1 MNIIT
6 DDNAITEVER
16 QEVEG
21 LLGIRVRDLKFY
33 REALLH
39 KSAVKMYNASRSNE
53 RLEFIGDAILNMVI
67 TKYIYNKFPE
77 ENEGFLTK
85 YRMKIVSGK
94 MLSTLA
100 KNLGFQDHIRM
111 NKKAMKQNWNLND
124 RILEDAFEAII
135 GAIYLDMGLFHS
147 QTWILEQ
154 LKEVVES
161 TEILKDTNYK
171 DMLMRYTQSI
181 PIHLPVYNVS
191 EQTGP
196 DHKKLFTIKVYLE
209 KDGDS
214 VYYGEGTAKIKKQA
228 EQLAAQMAL
237 DKLDVFSKISETI

>member
-1 MNIIT
+1 MYKY
-6 DDNAITEVER
+6 
-16 QEVEG
+16 G
-21 LLGIRVRDLKFY
+21 LTNYKIMSMMIKSKLKF
-33 REALLH
+33 LL
-39 KSAVKMYNASRSNE
+39 
-53 RLEFIGDAILNMVI
+53 IIPILVGI
-67 TKYIYNKFPE
+67 IYF
-77 ENEGFLTK
+77 GTSVTDF
-85 YRMKIVSGK
+85 
-94 MLSTLA
+94 
-100 KNLGFQDHIRM
+100 D
-111 NKKAMKQNWNLND
+111 
-124 RILEDAFEAII
+124 ILESMD
-135 GAIYLDMGLFHS
+135 S
-147 QTWILEQ
+147 QKWILEQ
-154 LKEVVES
+154 LKEVVDS

-181 PIHLPVYNVS
+181 PINLPVYNVS

>member
-1 MNIIT
+1 MNTI
-6 DDNAITEVER
+6 DDENNITEIKRE
-16 QEVEG
+16 EVEG
-21 LLGIRVRDLKFY
+21 LLGIRVRNLEFY

-67 TKYIYNKFPE
+67 TKHIYNKFPE

-100 KNLGFQDHIRM
+100 KKVGFQNHIRM

-124 RILEDAFEAII
+124 RILEDAFEATI
-135 GAIYLDMGLFHS
+135 GAIYLDMGLF
-147 QTWILEQ
+147 QANKWILEQ
-154 LKEVVES
+154 LKDVFES
-161 TEILKDTNYK
+161 TELLKDTNYK
-171 DMLMRYTQSI
+171 DMLMRYTQSV
-181 PIHLPVYNVS
+181 PINLPTYNVS

-196 DHKKLFTIKVYLE
+196 DHKKIFTIKVYLE
-209 KDGDS
+209 IDGES
-214 VYYGEGTAKIKKQA
+214 TFYGEGTAKIKKQA
-228 EQLAAQMAL
+228 EQLAAQKAL
-237 DKLDVFSKISETI
+237 EKLDVYSKISETI